1 MFGWIPIIGPI
12 IDGIVR
18 IFSKWQDTVLGKY
31 TVDGKVDV
39 VAMAASEGII
49 AATRDDIGVRLARD
63 LMIFPVCVWTTL
75 ISWDTIVA
83 IRYPGYMFHVAPYP
97 PALEY
102 LPYAVVTFLL
112 GAVGIT
118 TWKRLR

>member
-1 MFGWIPIIGPI
+1 MFGLIPIIGPLFKMVM
-12 IDGIVR
+12 GI
-18 IFSKWQDTVLGKY
+18 FGKYEDTQLGKY

-39 VAMAASEGII
+39 AAMQASANII
-49 AATRDDIGVRLARD
+49 ASTEDDVGVRLCRD
-63 LMIFPVCVWTTL
+63 LMIFLPSVWTAL

-83 IRYPGYMFHVAPYP
+83 IRFPGLMFHVAPYP

-112 GAVGIT
+112 GAVGMTI
-118 TWKRLR
+118 WGRK